1 MFIKKFLGTLYW
13 GQERKNT
20 VWLAF
25 SLKPIVQMNVSV
37 YRSGTTVKKRGKV
50 ENLCHNGYLYLRA
63 SLINQMKARGG
74 RFFTGGVLLVFPVRR
89 KTDKSVQTQIV

>member
-1 MFIKKFLGTLYW
+1 MVDLYLYVYKKKFLGTLYW
-13 GQERKNT
+13 GTCKREKT
-20 VWLAF
+20 VRLAF

-74 RFFTGGVLLVFPVRR
+74 RFFTGGVLLVFHVCRNG
-89 KTDKSVQTQIV
+89 